1 MAAEFRAL
9 PAPKAGVVL
18 WMAAMFQRSQ
28 ALVGG
33 GPAPGPKSAITSQ
46 PAYFVPLGPGAG
58 GGGGSGEGWRKQG
71 GVLSQQRFMDG
82 CLHVRGKGLLGC
94 SLGAPGSA

>member
-33 GPAPGPKSAITSQ
+33 GGGAPLAPRVPSPANQHILYLWGLE
-46 PAYFVPLGPGAG
+46 LGVGAG
-58 GGGGSGEGWRKQG
+58 VGRAGESREE
-71 GVLSQQRFMDG
+71 
-82 CLHVRGKGLLGC
+82 C
-94 SLGAPGSA
+94 SVSSALWMAACM